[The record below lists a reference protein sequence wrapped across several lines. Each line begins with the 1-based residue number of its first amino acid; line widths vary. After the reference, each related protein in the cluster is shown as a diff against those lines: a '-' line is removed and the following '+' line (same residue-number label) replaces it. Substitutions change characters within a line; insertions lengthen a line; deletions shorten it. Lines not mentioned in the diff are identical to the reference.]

1 MEGSVT
7 TQRTR
12 SPPVRPAR
20 PEGDLDGREF
30 KRRSSEFFSPGT
42 PVQQQQQYHH
52 QQRAQQGSSVADGRP
67 STDNPTKSRQRKS
80 ARYSVGSGS
89 AGEGYHRGHERK
101 GSIRNAVRRLFG
113 RKSKGDIPEVPEV
126 PRFEASGHGYHKS
139 VSIIRGG
146 TGATRD

>member
-20 PEGDLDGREF
+20 PEGDGDDRDF
-30 KRRSSEFFSPGT
+30 KRRSSEFFSPGAT
-42 PVQQQQQYHH
+42 IQQQQQH
-52 QQRAQQGSSVADGRP
+52 QQQAQQRSSVADGRP

-139 VSIIRGG
+139 VSNWRGG